1 MRLIG
6 IDYGKKNIGIA
17 ISDDQAMMAFPR
29 SVLPNTKN
37 VIDEIVNLAKTEQV
51 ETIIVGNSQNYK
63 GEPNQIMERV
73 LPFVETLKS
82 KGLEVIMESE
92 LLSSHQAAHFLGKTD
107 MIDAGA
113 ASIILQSYI
122 DRKKQQDREE
132 GDYQDDDR
140 DI

>member
-29 SVLPNTKN
+29 AVLPNTKN
-37 VIDEIVNLAKTEQV
+37 IIDEIVKLAKNENA
-51 ETIIVGNSQNYK
+51 ETIIIGDSNNYK
-63 GEPNQIMERV
+63 GEPNQIMEKV
-73 LPFVETLKS
+73 GPFVETLKS
-82 KGLEVIMESE
+82 KGFEVIMESE

-122 DRKKQQDREE
+122 DRRKQQNRED